1 MQTDLSPTD
10 GTNGPRY
17 DQANDRYVFR
27 HDPDGTA
34 TITTTIVHALAS
46 IADTDVSQGE
56 FSLYDSVDPDA
67 LERLFAPKADGS
79 PRTGGHVAFTALD
92 HEVYVY
98 ANGDVI
104 IYPPVQPG
112 GRGVTEAAL
121 DVGDDA
127 STDRQSESEP
137 RAGRDADLD
146 RSN

>member
-1 MQTDLSPTD
+1 MQTELSTADADDLQ
-10 GTNGPRY
+10 Y
-17 DQANDRYVFR
+17 DQTNDRYVFN

-67 LERLFAPKADGS
+67 LDRIFSKKADGTE
-79 PRTGGHVAFTALD
+79 RTGGHIAFTALE

-104 IYPPVQPG
+104 IYPP
-112 GRGVTEAAL
+112 
-121 DVGDDA
+121 
-127 STDRQSESEP
+127 TDSPHP
-137 RAGRDADLD
+137 RAD
-146 RSN
+146 

>member
-1 MQTDLSPTD
+1 MQTQTSSPDKTD
-10 GTNGPRY
+10 EPQY
-17 DQANDRYVFR
+17 DQTNDRYVFH

-67 LERLFAPKADGS
+67 LDRIFSKKADGS
-79 PRTGGHVAFTALD
+79 ERTGGHVAFTALE

-104 IYPPVQPG
+104 IYPP
-112 GRGVTEAAL
+112 
-121 DVGDDA
+121 
-127 STDRQSESEP
+127 SETG
-137 RAGRDADLD
+137 AGRRRA
-146 RSN
+146 SN